1 MNTIIKMENLNKIF
15 NENKPNQFNALKDI
29 NLHINENEVVFL
41 KGVSGSGKSTLLSIL
56 ASFMK
61 PTNGLVE
68 VNGEFIA
75 KLPDTHISTFR
86 LNNIGF
92 IFQSFNLFEQLT
104 VAQNIM
110 TSLIPKEYTQKICDE
125 KIDAVLK
132 LINISHKK
140 DQVVSNLSGGEKQ
153 RVAIAR
159 ALVNEPD
166 IILCDEP
173 TAALDYDNSLIFIEI
188 VKQLQGLGKTIVVAT
203 HDTIF
208 DDIDINCR
216 VINIKNGTIL

>member
-1 MNTIIKMENLNKIF
+1 MITIIKMENLNKIF
-15 NENKPNQFNALKDI
+15 NENKANQFHALKDI
-29 NLHINENEVVFL
+29 NLHIKKNEVILL

-68 VNGEFIA
+68 VNGEFVA
-75 KLPDTHISTFR
+75 KLPDKHISEFR

-104 VAQNIM
+104 VEQNIM
-110 TSLIPKEYTQKICDE
+110 TSLIPKEYTQDICDK
-125 KIDAVLK
+125 KIDDVLK

-140 DQVVSNLSGGEKQ
+140 GQTVSNLSGGEKQ

-173 TAALDYDNSLIFIEI
+173 TAALDYDNSLIFIDI
-188 VKQLQGLGKTIVVAT
+188 IKQLQDLGKTIVIAT

-208 DDIDINCR
+208 NDADMNCR
-216 VINIKNGTIL
+216 VIDIKNGMI